1 MENVEVYHIRS
12 LSKLLFVKLL
22 LYCLVSRAPNYV
34 IAIGDDEDLVSQFL
48 VPQNQARAQ
57 VGDPPFVWDENVTS
71 YAQAY
76 ANERR
81 GDCALKHS
89 NGPFGENIFW
99 GGGSDW
105 QPKDAVAA
113 WIGEDRF
120 FNYQTHS
127 CDGYEECGHY
137 TQIVWKDS
145 RKLGCAR
152 VICDDGD
159 TFMTCN
165 YDPPGNYIGQNP
177 Y

>member
-1 MENVEVYHIRS
+1 MEDVTVYHMQS
-12 LSKLLFVKLL
+12 LMILLFVNLL
-22 LYCLVSRAPNYV
+22 LCLVSRAPNV
-34 IAIGDDEDLVSQFL
+34 TAFGDDEDLVSQFL
-48 VPQNQARAQ
+48 VPQNEARAQ
-57 VGDPPFVWDENVTS
+57 VGDPPLVWDENVTS

-76 ANERR
+76 ADERR

-89 NGPFGENIFW
+89 DGPFGENIFW

-127 CDGYEECGHY
+127 CNGYEECGHY
-137 TQIVWKDS
+137 TQIVWKHS
-145 RKLGCAR
+145 RSLGCAR
-152 VICDDGD
+152 VVCDDGD